1 MKLRTQTQT
10 TLKAKLSSTLK
21 SWLPILQ
28 SGMNDLEDTLGEFS
42 KENPYFNVKSNIAQD
57 FSSQSSAQKKRQQE
71 ISRGAKGSSIENDAI
86 EQFCI
91 QEESLEVALNGQIVP
106 PLFPT
111 RSSQEIAKQIIEN
124 LNEEG
129 YFDGDCEQI
138 AQTCSKILNAP
149 ISATEVEKVRKRFAY
164 LDPPGIAA
172 LDLIESFCFQLDNL
186 DVPSEVYALAQEIL
200 QDLENHTKQK
210 NAPLYEKAMKVIQS
224 FKNPPALDFFQKES
238 AIIPDILVLEEKN
251 NIQVQI
257 NEKYYPTI
265 EIQTQSKEDKIKLK
279 EEFIKAKIKEAR
291 DLVDA
296 LEMRKATLYKIG
308 LMIVEY
314 QYEFFKGGEIKP
326 MKLKD
331 LAEEFGHAPS
341 TISRA
346 ISNKFLECSRGIF
359 PLKNFFAT
367 AIDEETANTTIKDF
381 VADLVKN
388 ESKQKPLSDNRIL
401 ELIEEKFHIKMVRRT
416 ITKYRAQLNIAS
428 SSERKK
434 LYKISAP
441 SV

>member
-1 MKLRTQTQT
+1 MKLRAQTST

-28 SGMNDLEDTLGEFS
+28 SGMGDLEETLNGFGL
-42 KENPYFNVKSNIAQD
+42 ENPYFEVKSGIVDTLSTQSIAY
-57 FSSQSSAQKKRQQE
+57 KKQHKE
-71 ISRGAKGSSIENDAI
+71 KMRGAKGGKSLEGDGI

-91 QEESLEVALNGQIVP
+91 QEESLEVLLLRQIEP

-111 RSSQEIAKQIIEN
+111 RNSQEIAKKIIEN
-124 LNEEG
+124 LDNEG
-129 YFDGDCEQI
+129 YFDGDCVVI
-138 AQTCSKILNAP
+138 AQECSKDLGVEIYA
-149 ISATEVEKVRKRFAY
+149 SEVEKIRLRFAY
-164 LDPPGIAA
+164 LEPPGIGA
-172 LDLIESFCFQLDNL
+172 LDVMESFGFQLDHL
-186 DVPSEVYALAQEIL
+186 DVPSDVYGLCLEIL
-200 QDLENHTKQK
+200 ENLQEHTRFK
-210 NAPLYEKAMKVIQS
+210 NNPLYPQAMRVIQS
-224 FKNPPALDFFQKES
+224 FKNPPALDFFQKEV
-238 AIIPDILVLEEKN
+238 AVIPDILVLEDKD

-257 NEKYYPTI
+257 NDKYYPSI
-265 EIQTQSKEDKIKLK
+265 LIQKQEKTDKNSIQDA
-279 EEFIKAKIKEAR
+279 FIKAKIKEAR

-326 MKLKD
+326 MTLKD

-346 ISNKFLECSRGIF
+346 ISNKYLECSRGIF

-367 AIDEETANTTIKDF
+367 AIDEETSNTTIKDF
-381 VADLVKN
+381 VADLIRN
-388 ESKQKPLSDNRIL
+388 ENKQKPLSDSKIL
-401 ELIEEKFHIKMVRRT
+401 KLATERFKVTMVRRT
-416 ITKYRAQLNIAS
+416 IAKYRAQLNIAS

-434 LYKISAP
+434 LYKMQ
-441 SV
+441 VKD